1 MRKTSQPCV
10 RGCYGDFETLNTQ
23 IIDCTTTQNMCL
35 GCPKR
40 PRSSRNSKVDRR
52 SARTKAVQ
60 NVRSARPPWHVVARA
75 LTRACKLSSTSQS
88 AGESTLNPGTDPA
101 PLQPTAYTCP
111 RPNYVPTAQM
121 CASNNTA
128 TWQHKIGAH
137 SCSHCPGRHAR
148 SKRTDSA
155 RLGRQGQPSRCLP
168 TRSPPGS
175 PRPLERSPTAPGSSR
190 PQVDGSRLIL
200 STVPC
205 AAR

>member
-1 MRKTSQPCV
+1 MRNLPV
-10 RGCYGDFETLNTQ
+10 F
-23 IIDCTTTQNMCL
+23 
-35 GCPKR
+35 
-40 PRSSRNSKVDRR
+40 
-52 SARTKAVQ
+52 RTK
-60 NVRSARPPWHVVARA
+60 SWSRPTHRGTLWHALRA

-101 PLQPTAYTCP
+101 PLQPEAYTCP
-111 RPNYVPTAQM
+111 RPNYAPTAQM